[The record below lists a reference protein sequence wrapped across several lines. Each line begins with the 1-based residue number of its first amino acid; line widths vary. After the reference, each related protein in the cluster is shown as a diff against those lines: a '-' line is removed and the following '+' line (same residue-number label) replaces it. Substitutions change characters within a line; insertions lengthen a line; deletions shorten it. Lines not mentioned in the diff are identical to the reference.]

1 MHEVGESL
9 SDMAKTP
16 ESSLWQ
22 GSGDSILDKQI
33 CNSRA
38 DMSAFLEAQ
47 QKILWHPGV
56 DKAAYQLRAEQGA
69 AAATL
74 GLNSELIGDF

>member
-9 SDMAKTP
+9 LDTANMP

-22 GSGDSILDKQI
+22 GSGSSILDRQI

-38 DMSAFLEAQ
+38 DMSALLEAQ
-47 QKILWHPGV
+47 QKILWHPGF
-56 DKAAYQLRAEQGA
+56 DKAAHQLR
-69 AAATL
+69 
-74 GLNSELIGDF
+74 